1 MKQIIALII
10 LIILFA
16 ICALIHYSNWGA
28 ISAYEDFA
36 NQIYMLQFDK
46 ARKKILKT
54 AQSGFDHAQHL
65 YQQTETLLKIRDA
78 RLDPPHYQ
86 LIQSNWLGSGRIML
100 NFEQTVPAKL
110 PGSNSTYGNA
120 VNVYSHK
127 AEMKISFFQ
136 WKVAQLEVRPK
147 DIAGFDIPDFSKAI
161 DDGLKKA
168 RTQQNTKPAPTPTQT
183 KKATLPAS
191 AAIAKQTSQLPKP
204 AVSKPTA
211 QQNDPNMKT
220 FRLKNGTTVSGKIV
234 LDDPIYYT
242 IESGDGKQILV
253 IKEDIA

>member
-36 NQIYMLQFDK
+36 NQIYVRKFDK
-46 ARKKILKT
+46 AQKKVLKT
-54 AQSGFDHAQHL
+54 AQSGFEHARKL
-65 YQQTETLLKIRDA
+65 FEQTETLLKIRDD
-78 RLDPPHYQ
+78 RLDPPQYH
-86 LIQSNWLGSGRIML
+86 LIQSTWLRPNRIL
-100 NFEQTVPAKL
+100 LKFEQTVPAKF

-120 VNVYSHK
+120 VNVYRHE

-136 WKVAQLEVRPK
+136 WKVAQLTIQPK
-147 DIAGFDIPDFSKAI
+147 KTAGFNIPDFSKAI

-168 RTQQNTKPAPTPTQT
+168 RTPQNTRPAPTPAKTKQT
-183 KKATLPAS
+183 TITAS
-191 AAIAKQTSQLPKP
+191 AAIAKLTTQLPKP
-204 AVSKPTA
+204 SVSIPTTP
-211 QQNDPNMKT
+211 QNDPNMKT
-220 FRLKNGTTVSGKIV
+220 FRLKNGTTVSGKVV

-242 IESGDGKQILV
+242 LESGDGKQILV
-253 IKEDIA
+253 